1 MVKFHDLLQWSG
13 NSLADAGDAL
23 IAASHKYEFASHEL
37 TDLRIDNFKGESAD
51 AEIKKRRIL
60 ADDAEDLRKQIT
72 DAGRDLIDIA
82 TTADE
87 IRESA
92 HALLSGTTSQSMSIT
107 ADGEVVPTDT
117 APPEETDE
125 KDGKSQ
131 AVYQI
136 ECTHL
141 MDRANSMI
149 QSTNK
154 VFHDI
159 INLKNTALAP
169 RQEIINHGTSA
180 APDASWT
187 PEDVKDW
194 WTSLSAEERQS
205 VIDSHPEWIGNLN
218 GIPMAVRDQANR
230 KRIPEMRKKI
240 DEQVRDFEPKT
251 IKKIVRYQNDK
262 EVMIEEN
269 PEYRKLLEKQK
280 DIHALERSINSEDS
294 SNVGRT
300 LILLD
305 DSQSDRIRA
314 AVGSGNIDYAD
325 NVLVFT
331 PGMKSRVSSTLATE
345 DGGRGSGVERT
356 ENIMDES
363 GLSWRKNDANHGEGT
378 AAGITYLGYDSPQD
392 IDVARQTGP
401 AEDGGRDLANLYEG
415 IQTSHEGDPHL
426 VTVGYSYGSLVD
438 GYAHQLTHAPDDAI
452 VVGSP
457 GLPLYGGGSTVNGDD
472 LNMIPGNMYAAG
484 ASGDPVSGTSAHGL
498 SPTMDDLSDFAS
510 IETGEEDGLKGVTGH
525 NDYFERGSTSAH
537 GMGQVLRNENPTH
550 IADDSQNHPITK
562 RPWPK

>member
-72 DAGRDLIDIA
+72 DAGRDLIDTAATVDSIA
-82 TTADE
+82 
-87 IRESA
+87 ESA
-92 HALLSGTTSQSMSIT
+92 HTLSSATNLNEMHINDDGT
-107 ADGEVVPTDT
+107 VTDVIGN
-117 APPEETDE
+117 TDE
-125 KDGKSQ
+125 KNSQDRVQQKVVYEGEINHLITRAHDTIKS
-131 AVYQI
+131 VERTY
-136 ECTHL
+136 
-141 MDRANSMI
+141 
-149 QSTNK
+149 
-154 VFHDI
+154 HDI
-159 INLKNTALAP
+159 INSKNTALAP
-169 RQEIINHGTSA
+169 REKVVDHGAGT
-180 APDASWT
+180 APDTSWT

-194 WTSLSAEERQS
+194 WTSLSTEERQS
-205 VIDSHPEWIGNLN
+205 VIDNHPDWIGNLN

-230 KRIPEMRKKI
+230 KRLAEMKRKTEEQLRNPPSTTEVVEDPQTGETYVI
-240 DEQVRDFEPKT
+240 DVSEEG
-251 IKKIVRYQNDK
+251 NLK
-262 EVMIEEN
+262 EKLKDIEA
-269 PEYRKLLEKQK
+269 LEK
-280 DIHALERSINSEDS
+280 SINSEDS
-294 SNVGRT
+294 KNVGRT

-305 DSQSDRIRA
+305 DSPSNHLRA
-314 AVGSGNIDYAD
+314 AVGSGDIDHAD

-331 PGMKSRVSSTLATE
+331 PGMKSKVSSTLATE
-345 DGGRGSGVERT
+345 DGGRGSGVEHT

-363 GLSWRKNDANHGEGT
+363 GLSWRKNDANHGEET
-378 AAGITYLGYDSPQD
+378 AAGITYLGYDSPQS
-392 IDVARQTGP
+392 IDLARGTFP

-457 GLPLYGGGSTVNGDD
+457 GLPLYGGGSTANGDA
-472 LNMIPGNMYAAG
+472 LNMNPGNMYSVEAPN
-484 ASGDPVSGTSAHGL
+484 DPVAATSPHGV
-498 SPTMDDLSDFAS
+498 SPDGDLIKSDFVS
-510 IETGEEDGLKGVTGH
+510 LETGEEDGLKGVTGH

-550 IADDSQNHPITK
+550 IADDSPGQPVN
-562 RPWPK
+562 RRLWPK